1 MIFKSKNSKTI
12 SILVICVFIHFCGL
26 SSLSLDTNLTDDYDN
41 DDDDYDEN
49 NVESKEFIDQMHKEV
64 AYIYFDRLMH
74 KLVNWLKVKLESDAN
89 VSLTSNEEQIFNTVY
104 LYLSHM
110 KKEMKKKRFE
120 TSLFIRKFLN

>member
-26 SSLSLDTNLTDDYDN
+26 SSLILDTNLT
-41 DDDDYDEN
+41 DDYDEN

-64 AYIYFDRLMH
+64 AYIYFDRLMY

-104 LYLSHM
+104 LFLSHM
-110 KKEMKKKRFE
+110 KKEMKKNVLRQVY
-120 TSLFIRKFLN
+120 L

>member
-26 SSLSLDTNLTDDYDN
+26 SSLSLDTNLT
-41 DDDDYDEN
+41 DDYDEN